1 MKGVQLRLYTCEG
14 RKHSGLPVY
23 KWLLEQARKQGIP
36 GGSAFRAIA
45 GFGRHGRLHEQAF
58 FELAGEE
65 PVVIEFIAGDEQAE
79 RFLQLLHAELPDLF
93 VVRVPVEYGHA
104 GDGSEVAGQG

>member
-1 MKGVQLRLYTCEG
+1 MKGIQLRLYTCENRRHG
-14 RKHSGLPVY
+14 GLPTY
-23 KWLLEQARKQGIP
+23 EWLLEQARKQGIP

-58 FELAGEE
+58 FELAGEQ
-65 PVVIEFIAGDEQAE
+65 PVLVEFIAGDEQAE

>member
-1 MKGVQLRLYTCEG
+1 MKGVQLRIYTYESRRHG
-14 RKHSGLPVY
+14 GLPLY
-23 KWLLEQARKQGIP
+23 EWLLERAKKQGIP

-65 PVVIEFIAGDEQAE
+65 PVLVEFIAGDEQAE
-79 RFLQLLHAELPDLF
+79 AFLQLLGVELPEIF
-93 VVRVPVEYGHA
+93 VVRVPVEYGCA
-104 GDGSEVAGQG
+104 GDAAAQG

>member
-1 MKGVQLRLYTCEG
+1 MKGIQLRLYTCENRRHG
-14 RKHSGLPVY
+14 GLPTY
-23 KWLLEQARKQGIP
+23 EWLLEQARKQGIP

-45 GFGRHGRLHEQAF
+45 GYGRHGRLHEQAF